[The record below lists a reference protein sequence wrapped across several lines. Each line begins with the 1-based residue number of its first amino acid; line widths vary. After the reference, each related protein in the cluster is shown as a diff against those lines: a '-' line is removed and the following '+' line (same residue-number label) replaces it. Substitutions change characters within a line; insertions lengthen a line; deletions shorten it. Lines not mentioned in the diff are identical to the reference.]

1 MKWQI
6 KTNGGAR
13 IKVNKS
19 PEHNYSA
26 SRDIFEKAPWIDIIY
41 LFFLQFSFFFSLF
54 HLLFYSINTKI
65 GFYVY
70 MVRKMDH

>member
-19 PEHNYSA
+19 PSHNYSA
-26 SRDIFEKAPWIDIIY
+26 SRDIFEKAPRIVIIY
-41 LFFLQFSFFFSLF
+41 FFCHFLFFFSLF
-54 HLLFYSINTKI
+54 HLLFYSINTRI

-70 MVRKMDH
+70 MVRKMEH